1 MCIYIVTYV
10 KDYIVMHFFMYT
22 YCISYFTQTQKQKT
36 LVYKG
41 LLVYVVNACDFW
53 FLMKGVPWSK
63 VWQPP

>member
-1 MCIYIVTYV
+1 
-10 KDYIVMHFFMYT
+10 MYT